1 MATTDPIARAE
12 TVAGE
17 VIQCI
22 APADHGQYTLAP
34 DLRQYAAGAYIAVVD
49 DERLWSRTGRLQWF
63 LNFLAGVGHP
73 DPPPKVLLDEPV
85 PERSTIR
92 VTTTPARV
100 AGKVYEPV
108 GDVEVV
114 A

>member
-1 MATTDPIARAE
+1 MSTADPIARAE
-12 TVAGE
+12 TIAGE

-22 APADHGQYTLAP
+22 APEDHGLYHLP
-34 DLRQYAAGAYIAVVD
+34 VDLHQCAAGAYIAVVD

-63 LNFLAGVGHP
+63 LRFLAGRGHP

-85 PERSTIR
+85 PERATIR

-108 GDVEVV
+108 GDVEVLG
-114 A
+114 